1 MIPES
6 SSRILLTAPIQ
17 RQTASAFST
26 EIGQP
31 RPARPARL
39 FPKSIVA
46 TKARCLTLLAT
57 VPILASLLLTG
68 CGGSSS
74 GSENSITLYN
84 GQHIQTTDT
93 LVAAFE
99 RNTGIKVNVRSNDED
114 TFADEIVT
122 EGSNSPADVIY
133 TENSPALEY
142 LQGKDLLAPVSST
155 TLASTPSRFNSPQG
169 DWLGVSTRVS
179 VLIYNPSLIS
189 ASQLP
194 TSVLQLA
201 DSRYSGKLAF
211 AAGETDFQPIV
222 TSVAHTYGQSAALKW
237 LEEIKANAGN
247 HVYPDNETI
256 SSEVNR
262 GAVAF
267 GVINQYYWY
276 RMRAELGAGSI
287 HSKIAYFA
295 PRDPGYV
302 INVSGAAILKSS
314 KHQSD
319 AQKFLAF
326 LVSHQGQEIIAHSLS
341 FEYPI
346 VPGIAAAAPET
357 PFRELQPN
365 SIAIPQLGDGSA
377 AIALLREAG
386 LL

>member
-1 MIPES
+1 MMRKHRLTS
-6 SSRILLTAPIQ
+6 LTA
-17 RQTASAFST
+17 ALVLA
-26 EIGQP
+26 G
-31 RPARPARL
+31 
-39 FPKSIVA
+39 
-46 TKARCLTLLAT
+46 CLLA
-57 VPILASLLLTG
+57 G
-68 CGGSSS
+68 CGGSSGS
-74 GSENSITLYN
+74 GSNSITLYN
-84 GQHIQTTDT
+84 GQHVQTTDT

-99 RNTGIKVNVRSNDED
+99 RATGIKVNVRSNDED

-122 EGSNSPADVIY
+122 EGSHSPADVIY

-142 LQGKDLLAPVSST
+142 LQGKKLLAPVDST
-155 TLASTPSRFNSPQG
+155 TLASTPNRFNSPEG
-169 DWLGVSTRVS
+169 DWLGVSARVS
-179 VLIYNPSLIS
+179 VLIYNPSLIA
-189 ASQLP
+189 ASELP

-201 DSRYSGKLAF
+201 DPKYHGKLAL

-222 TSVAHTYGQSAALKW
+222 TSVERNYGRAAALKW
-237 LEEIKANAGN
+237 LEAIKGNASS
-247 HVYPDNETI
+247 HIYPDNETI

-262 GAVAF
+262 GAAAF

-287 HSKIAYFA
+287 HSKIAYFS

-314 KHQSD
+314 KNQAA

-326 LVSHQGQEIIAHSLS
+326 LVSHEGQEIISHSLS

-346 VPGIAAAAPET
+346 VPGIETGAPET
-357 PFRELQPN
+357 PFGALKPN
-365 SIAIPQLGDGSA
+365 SITIPQLGDGST

>member
-1 MIPES
+1 M
-6 SSRILLTAPIQ
+6 
-17 RQTASAFST
+17 
-26 EIGQP
+26 GKH
-31 RPARPARL
+31 RL
-39 FPKSIVA
+39 G
-46 TKARCLTLLAT
+46 LLAA
-57 VPILASLLLTG
+57 VLVLAGGLLAG

-74 GSENSITLYN
+74 GSGQSITLYN
-84 GQHIQTTDT
+84 GQHVQTTDT

-99 RNTGIKVNVRSNDED
+99 QATGITVNVRSNDED
-114 TFADEIVT
+114 TLADEIVT

-142 LQGKDLLAPVSST
+142 LQGKSLLAPVDST
-155 TLASTPSRFNSPQG
+155 TLASVPSKLNSPQG
-169 DWLGVSTRVS
+169 DWLGVSARVS
-179 VLIYNPSLIS
+179 VLIYNPSLIT

-194 TSVLQLA
+194 KSVLQLA
-201 DSRYSGKLAF
+201 EPKYSGKLAF

-222 TSVAHTYGQSAALKW
+222 TSVARTYGRAAALKW
-237 LEEIKANAGN
+237 LEEIKANAGS
-247 HVYPDNETI
+247 HIYPDNETI

-267 GVINQYYWY
+267 GVVNQYYWY
-276 RMRAELGAGSI
+276 RMQAELGAGSI

-302 INVSGAAILKSS
+302 IDVSGAAILKSS
-314 KHQSD
+314 KHQSA

-326 LVSHQGQEIIAHSLS
+326 LVSRRGQQIIAHSLS

-346 VPGIAAAAPET
+346 LPGIKTAAPET
-357 PFRELQPN
+357 PFGELQPN
-365 SIAIPQLGDGSA
+365 SITIPELGDGST
-377 AIALLREAG
+377 AIALLRETG